1 MKGKKVILSC
11 SLAILSVTSIAT
23 AQEALPKDNGLF
35 SYHTSPRWRE
45 SESHPI
51 RIAAY
56 IIHPVG
62 WTLREGV
69 FRPLSYL
76 IGSTRTT
83 RSVFGF
89 REPTDFREPFCFDGS
104 DQIPDC
110 RKISPF
116 GNVMPAEAEEAVAP
130 APAEQVVFPDIA
142 FDFDKSTLNELGRG
156 RVRQVAKLLQTVPSI
171 KVVVEGHTDFK
182 GSEDYNTKLGQRRAE
197 TVIKELT
204 EMGIDAAR
212 MTPVSFGESRPVF
225 TEQEDW
231 ARAVNRRVQ
240 FSVGTPA
247 AEPAAAPAPG
257 AAS

>member
-11 SLAILSVTSIAT
+11 GLAILAATSVAT
-23 AQEALPKDNGLF
+23 AQESLPEDNGIF
-35 SYHTSPRWRE
+35 TYHTSPRWRE

-56 IIHPVG
+56 IVHPFG
-62 WTLREGV
+62 WALREGV
-69 FRPLSYL
+69 FRPWSYL
-76 IGSTRTT
+76 MGSTRTV

-89 REPTDFREPFCFDGS
+89 REPTDFRKPFCFFGTDE
-104 DQIPDC
+104 IPDC
-110 RKISPF
+110 RKMAPF
-116 GNVMPAEAEEAVAP
+116 ANLTPAEAEEAVAP

-212 MTPVSFGESRPVF
+212 MTPVSYGESRPVF
-225 TEQEDW
+225 AEQEDW

-247 AEPAAAPAPG
+247 AEPVAAPG